1 MKVKKYVASSMGEA
15 MEKIRV
21 ELGEH
26 AVILNSKEIE
36 TGGFLGFF
44 TKKKLEV
51 IAAIDPIER
60 AKVTLPPKKRKGWN
74 VDGRPSS
81 VNEKSTESLL
91 VEIQELKKMMQTINT
106 KETSMQS
113 YPEPF
118 HSFDEQ
124 LKQQEV
130 CEAVRLQ
137 LVKHLLQA
145 WLQEE
150 GDEQTP
156 WSYEELLTKGE
167 QLLKRK
173 LSLLPEGGIT
183 FQKKFVNIVG
193 PTGVG
198 KTTTIAKLAAHSVLK
213 KKKKVALI
221 TTDTY
226 RIAAVEQLKTY
237 AKILNIPLEVVYS
250 MEDFQKAKNQFIHY
264 DLVLVDSAGRN
275 FRNALYVKELEKVID
290 FKHEAENYL
299 VLSLT
304 GKYRDMKVI
313 IEQFSLVPIKQII
326 FTKQDETDTYGAML
340 NMMFEQGKGVAY
352 VTNGQN
358 VPDDIVESSNDWI
371 IQTILGAKGHA

>member
-91 VEIQELKKMMQTINT
+91 VEIQELKKMMQTINI

-137 LVKHLLQA
+137 LVKHLLQS

-304 GKYRDMKVI
+304 GKYRDMKAI

>member
-304 GKYRDMKVI
+304 GKYRDMKAI

>member
-1 MKVKKYVASSMGEA
+1 M
-15 MEKIRV
+15 
-21 ELGEH
+21 
-26 AVILNSKEIE
+26 
-36 TGGFLGFF
+36 
-44 TKKKLEV
+44 
-51 IAAIDPIER
+51 
-60 AKVTLPPKKRKGWN
+60 
-74 VDGRPSS
+74 
-81 VNEKSTESLL
+81 
-91 VEIQELKKMMQTINT
+91 
-106 KETSMQS
+106 
-113 YPEPF
+113 
-118 HSFDEQ
+118 
-124 LKQQEV
+124 
-130 CEAVRLQ
+130 
-137 LVKHLLQA
+137 
-145 WLQEE
+145 
-150 GDEQTP
+150 
-156 WSYEELLTKGE
+156 
-167 QLLKRK
+167 
-173 LSLLPEGGIT
+173 
-183 FQKKFVNIVG
+183 
-193 PTGVG
+193 
-198 KTTTIAKLAAHSVLK
+198 K

-304 GKYRDMKVI
+304 GKYRDMKAI

>member
-81 VNEKSTESLL
+81 VNEKSTEALL
-91 VEIQELKKMMQTINT
+91 VEIQELKKMMQTINI

-130 CEAVRLQ
+130 CDAVRLQ
-137 LVKHLLQA
+137 LVKHLLQS

-304 GKYRDMKVI
+304 GKYRDMKAI

>member
-1 MKVKKYVASSMGEA
+1 

-91 VEIQELKKMMQTINT
+91 VEIQELKKMMQTINI

-137 LVKHLLQA
+137 LVKHLLQS

-304 GKYRDMKVI
+304 GKYRDMKAI